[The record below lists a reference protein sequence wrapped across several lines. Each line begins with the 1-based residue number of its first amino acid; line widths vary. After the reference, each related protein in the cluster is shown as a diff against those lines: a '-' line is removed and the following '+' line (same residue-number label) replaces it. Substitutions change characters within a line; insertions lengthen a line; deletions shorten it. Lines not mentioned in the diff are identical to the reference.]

1 MSLDDVASC
10 FLFSIVRYVW
20 TRVVLPTEE
29 RRVLANSDRISEYPL
44 RRQTVEN
51 NSQECGFHFK
61 DRVLQ
66 LVYKQQ
72 ACYAVIRYDNT
83 YRRDQKSFLTCKA
96 FVRNIPEAKLLRF
109 FHRDQACTCICTC
122 RWVALSKIFVTTVN
136 TRNIFY
142 YKISEYAICPQYV
155 KLLLTHSIA

>member
-51 NSQECGFHFK
+51 NS
-61 DRVLQ
+61 
-66 LVYKQQ
+66 
-72 ACYAVIRYDNT
+72 
-83 YRRDQKSFLTCKA
+83 
-96 FVRNIPEAKLLRF
+96 
-109 FHRDQACTCICTC
+109 
-122 RWVALSKIFVTTVN
+122 
-136 TRNIFY
+136 
-142 YKISEYAICPQYV
+142 
-155 KLLLTHSIA
+155 